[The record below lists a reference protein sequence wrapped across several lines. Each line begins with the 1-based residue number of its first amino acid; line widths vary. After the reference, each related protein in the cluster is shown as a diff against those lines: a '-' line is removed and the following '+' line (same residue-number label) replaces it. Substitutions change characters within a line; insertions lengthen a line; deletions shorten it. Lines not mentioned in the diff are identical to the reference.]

1 MEYQLNGIKSIKQ
14 KQKKTTMEKFYLK
27 NGKEVKIGDTLT
39 KVTKTK
45 HPLLGEGTV
54 VESVVVTKA
63 ALPKLIER
71 GIITTS
77 PGSDFDVDKVM
88 SATESHMSLH
98 YYVEKLAKKLNWKVE
113 KMYSY
118 LNTIDSVYPA
128 AAFSIVLR
136 EVAIELDK
144 KYEDHIEK
152 SPEIYVVS
160 MLDGRITKANK
171 AHIKNYRNFAAF
183 RSVEDAKTACSI
195 VREILKELFRSG
207 K

>member
-1 MEYQLNGIKSIKQ
+1 MVPRVLNKN
-14 KQKKTTMEKFYLK
+14 KKTMEKFYLK
-27 NGKEVKIGDTLT
+27 NGKEVQIGDTLA

-45 HPLLGEGTV
+45 HPLFGEGTV

-63 ALPKLIER
+63 AIPKLLKA
-71 GIITTS
+71 GIISKSIGNT
-77 PGSDFDVDKVM
+77 VKEAEEHEM
-88 SATESHMSLH
+88 KEKKLSLK
-98 YYVEKLAKKLNWKVE
+98 YYIEKLAERLGWRVE
-113 KMYSY
+113 KVYNY

-128 AAFSIVLR
+128 AAFSMVLR

-195 VREILKELFRSG
+195 VREILKGLFKSG

>member
-1 MEYQLNGIKSIKQ
+1 MVPRVLNNKN
-14 KQKKTTMEKFYLK
+14 KKTMKKFYLK
-27 NGKEVKIGDTLT
+27 NGKEVQVGDTIT
-39 KVTKTK
+39 KVIKTK
-45 HPLLGEGTV
+45 HPLLGEVTM
-54 VESVVVTKA
+54 VENVVVTEA
-63 ALPKLIER
+63 ALPKLIEK

-77 PGSDFDVDKVM
+77 LGSDFDVDKVLKP
-88 SATESHMSLH
+88 TETHMDLH

-113 KMYSY
+113 KVYNY

-128 AAFSIVLR
+128 AAFSMILR

-152 SPEIYVVS
+152 SPEIYVIS
-160 MLDGRITKANK
+160 MLDGKITKANK

-183 RSVEDAKTACSI
+183 RTIEDAKTACSI
-195 VREILKELFRSG
+195 VREILKELFKSG

>member
-1 MEYQLNGIKSIKQ
+1 MVPRVLNNKN
-14 KQKKTTMEKFYLK
+14 KKTMKKFYLK
-27 NGKEVKIGDTLT
+27 NGKEVQVGDTIPRVI
-39 KVTKTK
+39 KAK
-45 HPLLGEGTV
+45 HPLLGEVTM
-54 VESVVVTKA
+54 VENVVVTEA

-77 PGSDFDVDKVM
+77 LGSDFDVDKVLKP
-88 SATESHMSLH
+88 AESHMNLH

-113 KMYSY
+113 KMYNY
-118 LNTIDSVYPA
+118 LNTIDSVYPV
-128 AAFSIVLR
+128 AAFSMILR

-152 SPEIYVVS
+152 SPEIYVIS
-160 MLDGRITKANK
+160 MLNGKITK

-195 VREILKELFRSG
+195 VREILKELFKSG

>member
-1 MEYQLNGIKSIKQ
+1 MVPRVLNNKN
-14 KQKKTTMEKFYLK
+14 KKTVKKFLKKFYLK
-27 NGKEVKIGDTLT
+27 NGKEVQVGDIIT
-39 KVTKTK
+39 KVIKTK
-45 HPLLGEGTV
+45 HPLLGEVTM
-54 VESVVVTKA
+54 VENVVVTEA
-63 ALPKLIER
+63 ALPKLIEK

-77 PGSDFDVDKVM
+77 LGSDFDVDKVKP
-88 SATESHMSLH
+88 AESHMNLH

-113 KMYSY
+113 KVYNY

-128 AAFSIVLR
+128 AAFSMILR

-152 SPEIYVVS
+152 SPEIYVIS
-160 MLDGRITKANK
+160 MFDGKITKANK

-195 VREILKELFRSG
+195 VREILKELFKSG

>member
-1 MEYQLNGIKSIKQ
+1 MVPRVLNNKN
-14 KQKKTTMEKFYLK
+14 KKTMKKFYLK
-27 NGKEVKIGDTLT
+27 NGKEVQVGDTIT
-39 KVTKTK
+39 KVIKTK
-45 HPLLGEGTV
+45 HPLLGEVTM
-54 VESVVVTKA
+54 VENVVVTEA
-63 ALPKLIER
+63 ALPKLIEK

-77 PGSDFDVDKVM
+77 LGSDFDVDKVKH
-88 SATESHMSLH
+88 AESHMNLH

-113 KMYSY
+113 KMYNY

-128 AAFSIVLR
+128 AAFSMILR

-152 SPEIYVVS
+152 SPEIYVIS
-160 MLDGRITKANK
+160 MLDGKITKANK

-195 VREILKELFRSG
+195 VREILKELFKSG

>member
-1 MEYQLNGIKSIKQ
+1 MVPRVLNNKN
-14 KQKKTTMEKFYLK
+14 KKTMKKFYLK
-27 NGKEVKIGDTLT
+27 NGEEVKIGDTIT
-39 KVTKTK
+39 KVTKDECC
-45 HPLLGEGTV
+45 PFGGGIV
-54 VESVVVTKA
+54 VESIVVCEKT
-63 ALPKLIER
+63 LPELIER
-71 GIITTS
+71 GIIITS

-88 SATESHMSLH
+88 PAESHMNLH

-113 KMYSY
+113 KVYNY

-128 AAFSIVLR
+128 AAFSMILR

-152 SPEIYVVS
+152 SPEIYVIS
-160 MLDGRITKANK
+160 MFDGKITKANK

-195 VREILKELFRSG
+195 VREILKELFKSG

>member
-1 MEYQLNGIKSIKQ
+1 MVPRVLNNKN
-14 KQKKTTMEKFYLK
+14 KKTMKKFYLK
-27 NGKEVKIGDTLT
+27 NGKEVQVGDTIT
-39 KVTKTK
+39 KVIKTK
-45 HPLLGEGTV
+45 HPLLGEVTM
-54 VESVVVTKA
+54 VENVVVTEA
-63 ALPKLIER
+63 ALPELIER
-71 GIITTS
+71 GIIITS
-77 PGSDFDVDKVM
+77 PGSDFDMDKVKP
-88 SATESHMSLH
+88 AESHMNLH

-113 KMYSY
+113 KVYNY

-128 AAFSIVLR
+128 AAFSMILR

-152 SPEIYVVS
+152 SPEIYVIS
-160 MLDGRITKANK
+160 MLDGKITKANK

-195 VREILKELFRSG
+195 VREILKELFKSG

>member
-1 MEYQLNGIKSIKQ
+1 MVPRVLNNKN
-14 KQKKTTMEKFYLK
+14 KKTMKKFYLK
-27 NGKEVKIGDTLT
+27 NGKEVQVGDTIT
-39 KVTKTK
+39 KVIKAK
-45 HPLLGEGTV
+45 HPLLGEVTMT
-54 VESVVVTKA
+54 ENVVVTEA
-63 ALPKLIER
+63 ALPKLIEK

-77 PGSDFDVDKVM
+77 LGSDSDVDKVFKP
-88 SATESHMSLH
+88 AESHMNLH

-113 KMYSY
+113 KMYNY

-128 AAFSIVLR
+128 AAFSMILR

-152 SPEIYVVS
+152 SPEIYVIS
-160 MLDGRITKANK
+160 MLDGKITKANK

-195 VREILKELFRSG
+195 VREILKELFKSG

>member
-1 MEYQLNGIKSIKQ
+1 
-14 KQKKTTMEKFYLK
+14 MEKFYLK
-27 NGKEVKIGDTLT
+27 NGKEVQIGDTLT

-88 SATESHMSLH
+88 PTEPHMNLH

-113 KMYSY
+113 KMYNY

-195 VREILKELFRSG
+195 VIEILKELFRSG

>member
-1 MEYQLNGIKSIKQ
+1 MVSRVLNKKKQ
-14 KQKKTTMEKFYLK
+14 KTMEKFYLK
-27 NGKEVKIGDTLT
+27 NGKEVQIGDTLT

-63 ALPKLIER
+63 TLPKLIDR

-88 SATESHMSLH
+88 PTESHMNLH

>member
-1 MEYQLNGIKSIKQ
+1 MVPRVLNNKN
-14 KQKKTTMEKFYLK
+14 KKTMKKFYLK
-27 NGKEVKIGDTLT
+27 NGKEVQVGDTIA
-39 KVTKTK
+39 KVIKTK
-45 HPLLGEGTV
+45 HPLLGEVTM
-54 VESVVVTKA
+54 VENVVVTEA
-63 ALPKLIER
+63 ALPKLIEK

-77 PGSDFDVDKVM
+77 LGSDFDVDKVKP
-88 SATESHMSLH
+88 AESHMNLH

-113 KMYSY
+113 KMYNY

>member
-1 MEYQLNGIKSIKQ
+1 MVSRVLNNKN
-14 KQKKTTMEKFYLK
+14 KKTMKKFYLK
-27 NGKEVKIGDTLT
+27 NGKEVQIGDTIT

-45 HPLLGEGTV
+45 HPLFGEGTV

-63 ALPKLIER
+63 ALPKLIEK

-77 PGSDFDVDKVM
+77 LGSDFDVDKMLKPVE
-88 SATESHMSLH
+88 AHMNLH
-98 YYVEKLAKKLNWKVE
+98 YYIEKLAKKLNWKVE
-113 KMYSY
+113 KVYNY

-128 AAFSIVLR
+128 AAFSMILR

-152 SPEIYVVS
+152 SPEIYVIS
-160 MLDGRITKANK
+160 MFDGRITKANK
-171 AHIKNYRNFAAF
+171 ANIKNYRNFAAF
-183 RSVEDAKTACSI
+183 RSISDAKFACSI
-195 VREILKELFRSG
+195 VKDILKELFKKKELFKSG

>member
-1 MEYQLNGIKSIKQ
+1 MVPRVLNNKN
-14 KQKKTTMEKFYLK
+14 KKTMKKFYLK
-27 NGKEVKIGDTLT
+27 NGKEVQVGNTIT
-39 KVTKTK
+39 KVIKTK
-45 HPLLGEGTV
+45 HPLLGEVTM
-54 VESVVVTKA
+54 VENVVVTEA
-63 ALPKLIER
+63 ALPKLIEK

-77 PGSDFDVDKVM
+77 LGSDFDVDKVKP
-88 SATESHMSLH
+88 AESHMNLH

-113 KMYSY
+113 KVYNY

-128 AAFSIVLR
+128 AAFSMILR

-152 SPEIYVVS
+152 SPEIYVIS
-160 MLDGRITKANK
+160 MFDGRITKANK

-195 VREILKELFRSG
+195 VREILKELFKSG

>member
-1 MEYQLNGIKSIKQ
+1 MVPRVLNNKN
-14 KQKKTTMEKFYLK
+14 KKTMKKFYLK
-27 NGKEVKIGDTLT
+27 NGKEVQIGDTIT
-39 KVTKTK
+39 KVIKTK
-45 HPLLGEGTV
+45 HPLLGEVTM
-54 VESVVVTKA
+54 VENVVVTEA
-63 ALPKLIER
+63 ALPKLIEK

-77 PGSDFDVDKVM
+77 PGSDFDVDKVLKP
-88 SATESHMSLH
+88 TETHMDLH

-113 KMYSY
+113 KMYNY

-128 AAFSIVLR
+128 AAFSMILR

-152 SPEIYVVS
+152 SPEIYVIS
-160 MLDGRITKANK
+160 MLDGKITKANK

-195 VREILKELFRSG
+195 VREILKELFKSG

>member
-14 KQKKTTMEKFYLK
+14 KTKTMEKFYLK
-27 NGKEVKIGDTLT
+27 NGKEVQIGDTLT
-39 KVTKTK
+39 KVIKTK
-45 HPLLGEGTV
+45 HPLFGEGTV

-63 ALPKLIER
+63 AIPKLLKA
-71 GIITTS
+71 GIIS
-77 PGSDFDVDKVM
+77 KSVGKAVKEAEEHEMGRDK
-88 SATESHMSLH
+88 SSLH
-98 YYVEKLAKKLNWKVE
+98 YYIEKLAERLGWKVE
-113 KMYSY
+113 KMYNY

-128 AAFSIVLR
+128 AAFSMILR

-152 SPEIYVVS
+152 SPEIYVIS
-160 MLDGRITKANK
+160 MLDGRICKANK

-183 RSVEDAKTACSI
+183 RSIKDAKFACSI
-195 VREILKELFRSG
+195 VREILKELFKSG

>member
-1 MEYQLNGIKSIKQ
+1 MVPRVLNNKN
-14 KQKKTTMEKFYLK
+14 KKTMKKFYLK
-27 NGKEVKIGDTLT
+27 NGKEVQVGDTII
-39 KVTKTK
+39 KVIKTK
-45 HPLLGEGTV
+45 HPLLGEATM
-54 VESVVVTKA
+54 VEKVVVTEA
-63 ALPKLIER
+63 ALPKLIEE

-77 PGSDFDVDKVM
+77 LGSDFDVDKVKP
-88 SATESHMSLH
+88 AESHMNLH
-98 YYVEKLAKKLNWKVE
+98 YYIEKLAKKLNWKVE
-113 KMYSY
+113 KMYNY

-128 AAFSIVLR
+128 AAFSMILR

-152 SPEIYVVS
+152 SPEIYVIS
-160 MLDGRITKANK
+160 MLDGKITKANK

-195 VREILKELFRSG
+195 VREILKELFKSG

>member
-1 MEYQLNGIKSIKQ
+1 MVPRVLNNKN
-14 KQKKTTMEKFYLK
+14 KKTMKKFYLK
-27 NGKEVKIGDTLT
+27 NGKEVQVGDTIT
-39 KVTKTK
+39 KVIKTK
-45 HPLLGEGTV
+45 HPLLGEVTM
-54 VESVVVTKA
+54 VENVVVTEA
-63 ALPKLIER
+63 ALPKLIEK

-77 PGSDFDVDKVM
+77 LGSDFDVDKVLKP
-88 SATESHMSLH
+88 TETHMDLH

-113 KMYSY
+113 KVYNY

-128 AAFSIVLR
+128 AAFSMILR

-152 SPEIYVVS
+152 SPEIYVIS
-160 MLDGRITKANK
+160 MFDGRISKANK

-183 RSVEDAKTACSI
+183 RTIEDAAIACRI
-195 VREILKELFRSG
+195 TKDVLKEMFRSG

>member
-14 KQKKTTMEKFYLK
+14 QKKQKTMEKFYLK
-27 NGKEVKIGDTLT
+27 SGKEVQIGDTLT
-39 KVTKTK
+39 KVIKTK
-45 HPLLGEGTV
+45 HPLFGEGTV

-63 ALPKLIER
+63 AIPKLLKA
-71 GIITTS
+71 GIIFKS
-77 PGSDFDVDKVM
+77 IGKVVKEAEEHEM
-88 SATESHMSLH
+88 KKSKLSLH
-98 YYVEKLAKKLNWKVE
+98 YYIEKLAERLGWKVE
-113 KMYSY
+113 KVYNY

-128 AAFSIVLR
+128 AAFSMILR

-183 RSVEDAKTACSI
+183 RSIEDARTACSI
-195 VREILKELFRSG
+195 VGEILKELFKSG

>member
-1 MEYQLNGIKSIKQ
+1 MVSRVLNK
-14 KQKKTTMEKFYLK
+14 KKTKTKDMEKFYLK
-27 NGKEVKIGDTLT
+27 NGKEVQIGDTIV

-45 HPLLGEGTV
+45 HPLFGKGSV
-54 VESVVVTKA
+54 IESAVVTEA
-63 ALPKLIER
+63 ALPKLIKA
-71 GIITTS
+71 GIITVS
-77 PGSDFDVDKVM
+77 PGSDFDIDKVLKP
-88 SATESHMSLH
+88 TEVPMDLN
-98 YYVEKLAKKLNWKVE
+98 YYIEKLAERLGWKVE
-113 KMYSY
+113 KVYNY

-128 AAFSIVLR
+128 AAFSMILR

-152 SPEIYVVS
+152 SPEIYVIS
-160 MLDGRITKANK
+160 MLDGKITKANK

-195 VREILKELFRSG
+195 VREILKELFKSG

>member
-1 MEYQLNGIKSIKQ
+1 MVPRVLNNKN
-14 KQKKTTMEKFYLK
+14 KKTMKKFYLK
-27 NGKEVKIGDTLT
+27 NGKEVKIGDTIT
-39 KVTKTK
+39 KVIKDK
-45 HPLLGEGTV
+45 CCPFGGDIV
-54 VESVVVTKA
+54 VESIVVCEKT
-63 ALPKLIER
+63 LPELIEG
-71 GIITTS
+71 GIIITS
-77 PGSDFDVDKVM
+77 PGSDFDVDKVKP
-88 SATESHMSLH
+88 AESHMNLH

-113 KMYSY
+113 KMYNY

-128 AAFSIVLR
+128 AAFSMILR

-152 SPEIYVVS
+152 SPEIYVIS
-160 MLDGRITKANK
+160 MLDGKITKANK

-195 VREILKELFRSG
+195 VREILKELFKNG

>member
-14 KQKKTTMEKFYLK
+14 KKTKDMEKFYLK
-27 NGKEVKIGDTLT
+27 NGKEVQIGDTLT

-54 VESVVVTKA
+54 VESVVVTEAAIPQLLKA
-63 ALPKLIER
+63 
-71 GIITTS
+71 GIIFKS
-77 PGSDFDVDKVM
+77 VGKVVKG
-88 SATESHMSLH
+88 AEEHKIGEKQLSLD
-98 YYVEKLAKKLNWKVE
+98 YYIEKLAKRLGWKVE
-113 KMYSY
+113 KVYNY

-128 AAFSIVLR
+128 AAFSMVLR

-160 MLDGRITKANK
+160 MFDGRITKANK

-183 RSVEDAKTACSI
+183 RTVEDAKTACSI
-195 VREILKELFRSG
+195 VREIFKELFKSG

>member
-1 MEYQLNGIKSIKQ
+1 MVPRVLNNKN
-14 KQKKTTMEKFYLK
+14 KKTMKKFYLK
-27 NGKEVKIGDTLT
+27 NGKEVQVGDTIT
-39 KVTKTK
+39 KVIKIK
-45 HPLLGEGTV
+45 HPLLGEVTMVKNV
-54 VESVVVTKA
+54 VITEA
-63 ALPKLIER
+63 ALPKLIEK

-77 PGSDFDVDKVM
+77 LGSDFDVDKVKP
-88 SATESHMSLH
+88 AESHMDLH

-113 KMYSY
+113 KMYNY

-128 AAFSIVLR
+128 AAFSMILR

-152 SPEIYVVS
+152 SPEIYVIS
-160 MLDGRITKANK
+160 MLNGKITKANK

-183 RSVEDAKTACSI
+183 RSIEDAKTACSI
-195 VREILKELFRSG
+195 VREILKELFKSG

>member
-1 MEYQLNGIKSIKQ
+1 MVPRVLNNKN
-14 KQKKTTMEKFYLK
+14 KKTMKKFYLK
-27 NGKEVKIGDTLT
+27 NGKEVQVGDTIT
-39 KVTKTK
+39 KVIKTK
-45 HPLLGEGTV
+45 HPLLGEVTM
-54 VESVVVTKA
+54 VENVVVTEA

-77 PGSDFDVDKVM
+77 PGSDFDVDKVLKP
-88 SATESHMSLH
+88 AEVHMDLH

-113 KMYSY
+113 KVYNY

-128 AAFSIVLR
+128 AAFSMILR

-152 SPEIYVVS
+152 SPEIYVIS
-160 MLDGRITKANK
+160 LLDGKITKANK

-195 VREILKELFRSG
+195 VREILKELFKSG

>member
-1 MEYQLNGIKSIKQ
+1 MVPRVLNNKN
-14 KQKKTTMEKFYLK
+14 KKTMKKFYLK
-27 NGKEVKIGDTLT
+27 NGKEVQVGDTIT
-39 KVTKTK
+39 KVIKTK
-45 HPLLGEGTV
+45 HPLLGEVTM
-54 VESVVVTKA
+54 VENVVVTEA
-63 ALPKLIER
+63 ALPKLIEK

-77 PGSDFDVDKVM
+77 LGSDFDVDKVKP
-88 SATESHMSLH
+88 TETHMDLY

-113 KMYSY
+113 KMYNY

-128 AAFSIVLR
+128 AAFSMILR

-152 SPEIYVVS
+152 SPEIYVIS
-160 MLDGRITKANK
+160 MLDGKITKANK

-183 RSVEDAKTACSI
+183 RSIEDAKTACSI
-195 VREILKELFRSG
+195 VREILKELFKSD

>member
-1 MEYQLNGIKSIKQ
+1 MVPRVLNNKN
-14 KQKKTTMEKFYLK
+14 KKTMKKFYLK
-27 NGKEVKIGDTLT
+27 NGKEVQVGDIIT
-39 KVTKTK
+39 KVTKDK
-45 HPLLGEGTV
+45 CCPFGEGIV
-54 VESVVVTKA
+54 VESIIVVCEKT
-63 ALPKLIER
+63 LPELIER

-77 PGSDFDVDKVM
+77 PGSDFDVDKVLKP
-88 SATESHMSLH
+88 TETHMDLH

-113 KMYSY
+113 KVCNY

-128 AAFSIVLR
+128 AAFSMILR

-152 SPEIYVVS
+152 SPEIYVIS
-160 MLDGRITKANK
+160 MLDGKITKANK

-195 VREILKELFRSG
+195 VREILKELFKSG

>member
-1 MEYQLNGIKSIKQ
+1 MVPRVLNNKN
-14 KQKKTTMEKFYLK
+14 KKTMKKFYLK
-27 NGKEVKIGDTLT
+27 NGKEVKIGDTIT
-39 KVTKTK
+39 KVIKTK
-45 HPLLGEGTV
+45 HPLLGEVTM
-54 VESVVVTKA
+54 VENVVVTEA
-63 ALPKLIER
+63 ALPKLIEK

-77 PGSDFDVDKVM
+77 LGSDFDVDKVKP
-88 SATESHMSLH
+88 AESHMNLH

-113 KMYSY
+113 KMYNY

-128 AAFSIVLR
+128 AAFSMILR

-152 SPEIYVVS
+152 SPEIYVIS
-160 MLDGRITKANK
+160 MFDGKITKANK

-183 RSVEDAKTACSI
+183 RSISDAKTACSI
-195 VREILKELFRSG
+195 VREILKELFKSG

>member
-1 MEYQLNGIKSIKQ
+1 MVPRVLNNKNK
-14 KQKKTTMEKFYLK
+14 KKTMKKFYLK
-27 NGKEVKIGDTLT
+27 NGKEVQVGDTIT
-39 KVTKTK
+39 KVIKTK
-45 HPLLGEGTV
+45 HPLLGEVTM
-54 VESVVVTKA
+54 VENVVVTEA
-63 ALPKLIER
+63 ALPKLIEK

-77 PGSDFDVDKVM
+77 LGSDFDVDKVKP
-88 SATESHMSLH
+88 AESHMNLH

-113 KMYSY
+113 KVYNY

-128 AAFSIVLR
+128 AAFSMILR

-152 SPEIYVVS
+152 SPEIYVIS
-160 MLDGRITKANK
+160 MFDGKITKANK

-195 VREILKELFRSG
+195 VREILKELFKSG

>member
-1 MEYQLNGIKSIKQ
+1 MVPRVLNNKN
-14 KQKKTTMEKFYLK
+14 KKTMKKFYLK
-27 NGKEVKIGDTLT
+27 NGKEVQVGDTIT
-39 KVTKTK
+39 KVIKTK
-45 HPLLGEGTV
+45 HPLLGGVTM
-54 VESVVVTKA
+54 VENVVVTEA
-63 ALPKLIER
+63 ALPKLIEK

-77 PGSDFDVDKVM
+77 LGSDSDVDKVLKP
-88 SATESHMSLH
+88 AESHMNLH

-113 KMYSY
+113 KMYNY

-128 AAFSIVLR
+128 AAFSMILR

-152 SPEIYVVS
+152 SPEIYVIS
-160 MLDGRITKANK
+160 MLDGKITKANK

-195 VREILKELFRSG
+195 VREILKELFKSG

>member
-1 MEYQLNGIKSIKQ
+1 MVPRVLNNKN
-14 KQKKTTMEKFYLK
+14 KKTMKKFYLK
-27 NGKEVKIGDTLT
+27 NGKEVQVGDTIT
-39 KVTKTK
+39 KVIKTK
-45 HPLLGEGTV
+45 HPLLGEVTMI
-54 VESVVVTKA
+54 ENVVVTEA
-63 ALPKLIER
+63 ALPKLIEK

-77 PGSDFDVDKVM
+77 LGSDFDVDKVKP
-88 SATESHMSLH
+88 AKSHMNLH

-113 KMYSY
+113 KMYNY

-128 AAFSIVLR
+128 AAFSMILR

-152 SPEIYVVS
+152 SPEIYVIS
-160 MLDGRITKANK
+160 MLDGKITKANK

-195 VREILKELFRSG
+195 VREILKELFKSG